1 MEVSMKSNPFRR
13 LVAALLVVCLST
25 TGMLPAYAGIVSTET
40 VITGA
45 DRGQIASFVQR
56 ADVQTRLQ
64 AMGVNPLEV
73 EARVAALSDQEAA
86 LLAAQLD
93 ELPAGGGDLLW
104 WAVAIFL
111 VLLFTDLMGWTSIF
125 PFSKKK

>member
-1 MEVSMKSNPFRR
+1 MKSNPFRR
-13 LVAALLVVCLST
+13 LVAGLLVLCLST

-40 VITGA
+40 VIAGA
-45 DRGQIASFVQR
+45 ERVQIASFVQR

-73 EARVAALSDQEAA
+73 EARVAALSDAEAA

-93 ELPAGGGDLLW
+93 ELPAGSGDLLW

-111 VLLFTDLMGWTSIF
+111 ILLFTDLMGWTSIF
-125 PFSKKK
+125 PFTKKK

>member
-1 MEVSMKSNPFRR
+1 MKSNPFRR
-13 LVAALLVVCLST
+13 LVAALLVLCLST

-40 VITGA
+40 VIAGA
-45 DRGQIASFVQR
+45 ERVQIASFVQR

-73 EARVAALSDQEAA
+73 EARVAALSDAEAA

-93 ELPAGGGDLLW
+93 ELPAGSGDLLW

-111 VLLFTDLMGWTSIF
+111 ILLFTDLMGWTSIF
-125 PFSKKK
+125 PFTKKK